1 MHFRSPPK
9 QLAFFI
15 LLLSVLLLPASSE
28 VLAASGG
35 GGGTASG
42 IGGSREGIF
51 VAEII
56 LLLIVGRGL
65 GELMERIGQPAV
77 MGQLIGGI
85 LLGPSLFGWLW
96 PSAQHMVFP
105 SDPEQKSMIDAVSQL
120 GILLLLLLTGM
131 ETDLRLVRRVGA
143 ACISISAA
151 GIAVPFACGFAL
163 AQFLPASLLP
173 EPSERVVAGLFIGTA
188 LSISSV
194 KIVAIIIRE
203 MGFMRRDLGQIIVSS
218 AIIEDTVGWL
228 IMAVTFGIATN
239 GSLKIVPLTLTII
252 EVAAFMVFSL
262 TLGRRIVFELI
273 RWANDTLKSEFAVI
287 TVILLV
293 MGVMAM
299 TTDLIGVHTVLGAF
313 VAGILV
319 GESPILSGHIEAQL
333 RGIITALFMPVF
345 FGMAGLSADLTVLAD
360 PMLALLTAGLV
371 LIASVGKFA
380 GAFIGG
386 EIAGMDRK
394 EATAVGCAMNARGS
408 TEVIV
413 ASIGLSMNILSHNLF
428 TMIVTMAVLTT
439 LAMPPMLRWALRRLP
454 MGDEEKERVERETL
468 DERGFVS
475 QLERLLLAV
484 DDSATGR
491 LTAYLAGLIGG
502 SSGMPT
508 TVLRLEKDS
517 EEGAKSK
524 GEERHLAAVKKGA
537 KAGASAV
544 EKDEKTSVDKVRL
557 TARTE
562 SGAPGESIAEEARK
576 GYDLLLAGIG
586 RALTPKGAFTKR
598 LSDITRGFDGPLC
611 LVVKGGGKTEKL
623 PDLAPGATI
632 LVPVNGTEVARR
644 AADFA
649 FAIARPQRA
658 RVKALY
664 VSPRGK
670 ELGTRISLSH
680 RREEAALKDIV
691 SLADRYGVPIKTAM
705 RTHGAP
711 ADAIIR
717 EAAKGA
723 ALVVM
728 GVSKRSGDDLFFGE
742 TASAVLAGC
751 ASPVVLVAGER
762 QRRSEAEREAERSG
776 KSDSATAA
784 ANKETAS

>member
-1 MHFRSPPK
+1 M
-9 QLAFFI
+9 
-15 LLLSVLLLPASSE
+15 
-28 VLAASGG
+28 
-35 GGGTASG
+35 
-42 IGGSREGIF
+42 GGSREGIF

-96 PSAQHMVFP
+96 PSAQHLVFP
-105 SDPEQKSMIDAVSQL
+105 SNPEQKSMIDAVSQL

-143 ACISISAA
+143 ACFSISAA
-151 GIAVPFACGFAL
+151 GIAVPFVCGFAL
-163 AQFLPASLLP
+163 AQFLPDSLLP
-173 EPSERVVAGLFIGTA
+173 EPSERVVAGLFLGTA

-228 IMAVTFGIATN
+228 IMAITFGIATH
-239 GSLKIVPLTLTII
+239 GRLEIVPLALTVV
-252 EVAAFMVFSL
+252 EVAAFMAFSL

-287 TVILLV
+287 TVILV
-293 MGVMAM
+293 IMGVMAM
-299 TTDLIGVHTVLGAF
+299 TTNLIGVHTVLGAF

-319 GESPILSGHIEAQL
+319 GESPILSDHIEAQL
-333 RGIITALFMPVF
+333 RGIITGLFMPVF
-345 FGMAGLSADLTVLAD
+345 FGVAGLSANLTVLAD
-360 PMLALLTAGLV
+360 PTLALLTASLV

-386 EIAGMDRK
+386 EIAGMHRK

-508 TVLRLEKDS
+508 TVLRLEKDDG
-517 EEGAKSK
+517 EAEKSK

-544 EKDEKTSVDKVRL
+544 EKAEKTSVDKVRL

-562 SGAPGESIAEEARK
+562 SGEPGESIAEEARK

-586 RALTPKGAFTKR
+586 RALTPKGAFTRR
-598 LSDITRGFDGPLC
+598 LNDITRGFDGPLC
-611 LVVKGGGKTEKL
+611 LVVKGGKAEKL
-623 PDLAPGATI
+623 PVLAPGATI

-644 AADFA
+644 AADLA

-664 VSPRGK
+664 VSPRARNA
-670 ELGTRISLSH
+670 GTRISLSH
-680 RREEAALKDIV
+680 RREEAALKDV
-691 SLADRYGVPIKTAM
+691 VNLADRYGVPIKTAM

-742 TASAVLAGC
+742 TAGAVLAGC
-751 ASPVVLVAGER
+751 ASPIVLVAGER
-762 QRRSEAEREAERSG
+762 VRRDDAAREAERSG
-776 KSDSATAA
+776 KSDSAAK
-784 ANKETAS
+784 KET

>member
-1 MHFRSPPK
+1 M
-9 QLAFFI
+9 LVAAAA
-15 LLLSVLLLPASSE
+15 PA
-28 VLAASGG
+28 LAAEAGG
-35 GGGTASG
+35 PAGM
-42 IGGSREGIF
+42 GGSGEGIF
-51 VAEII
+51 VAEIV
-56 LLLIVGRGL
+56 LLLVVGRGL

-96 PSAQHMVFP
+96 PSAQHMIFP
-105 SDPEQKSMIDAVSQL
+105 ADPEQKSMIEAVSQL

-143 ACISISAA
+143 ACFSISAA

-173 EPSERVVAGLFIGTA
+173 EPSERVVAGLFLGTA

-239 GSLKIVPLTLTII
+239 GSLEVMPLVLTVV
-252 EVAAFMVFSL
+252 EVAAFMIFSF
-262 TLGRRIVFELI
+262 TIGRRIVFELI
-273 RWANDTLKSEFAVI
+273 RWANDTLRSEFAVI
-287 TVILLV
+287 TVILVV

-299 TTDLIGVHTVLGAF
+299 TTNLIGVHTVLGAF

-319 GESPILSGHIEAQL
+319 GESPILSDHIEAQL
-333 RGIITALFMPVF
+333 RGVITALFMPVF

-360 PMLALLTAGLV
+360 PTLALLTVGLV
-371 LIASVGKFA
+371 LIASVGKFG

-386 EIAGMDRK
+386 ELAGMHRK

-454 MGDEEKERVERETL
+454 MGEHEKERVDREAL

-475 QLERLLLAV
+475 RLERLLLAV
-484 DDSATGR
+484 DDSANGR
-491 LTAYLAGLIGG
+491 FTAYLGGLVGG

-508 TVLRLEKDS
+508 TVLRLEKDNG
-517 EEGAKSK
+517 EEKRAKA
-524 GEERHLAAVKKGA
+524 EERHLDALKKGA
-537 KAGASAV
+537 KASATAV
-544 EKDEKTSVDKVRL
+544 ERSEKTSVEKVRL

-562 SGAPGESIAEEARK
+562 PGAPGKSIAEEARK
-576 GYDLLLAGIG
+576 GYDLLLVGIG
-586 RALTPKGAFTKR
+586 RSLTPKGAFTRKVN
-598 LSDITRGFDGPLC
+598 DVVRGFDGPLC
-611 LVVKGGGKTEKL
+611 LVIKGGGKADKVPVL
-623 PDLAPGATI
+623 KPGATI
-632 LVPVNGTEVARR
+632 LVPVNGTETARR
-644 AADFA
+644 AADVA

-658 RVKALY
+658 RVEALY
-664 VSPRGK
+664 VAPRTRGK
-670 ELGTRISLSH
+670 RTRASLSH
-680 RREEAALKDIV
+680 RREEAALKDIAD
-691 SLADRYGVPIKTAM
+691 LAERYGVPIQTAM
-705 RTHGAP
+705 HAQDAA
-711 ADAIIR
+711 ADAITH
-717 EAAKGA
+717 EAKKGA

-728 GVSKRSGDDLFFGE
+728 GVSQRSGDELFFGE
-742 TASAVLAGC
+742 TAAAVLSAC
-751 ASPVVLVAGER
+751 ATPVVLVAGER
-762 QRRSEAEREAERSG
+762 IRKDEAAREAERSG
-776 KSDSATAA
+776 KSDSASTA
-784 ANKETAS
+784 KETAE

>member
-1 MHFRSPPK
+1 MNFKNPPI
-9 QLAFFI
+9 QPILSL
-15 LLLSVLLLPASSE
+15 LLLSAFLLPAVGE
-28 VLAASGG
+28 AFAASGAAG
-35 GGGTASG
+35 EAGSG

-51 VAEII
+51 VAEIV
-56 LLLIVGRGL
+56 LLLVVGRGL
-65 GELMERIGQPAV
+65 GELLERIGQPAV

-96 PSAQHMVFP
+96 PSAQHMLFP
-105 SDPEQKSMIDAVSQL
+105 ADPEQRSMIEAVSQL

-143 ACISISAA
+143 ACFSISAA
-151 GIAVPFACGFAL
+151 GIAVPFVCGFAL
-163 AQFLPASLLP
+163 AQFLPESLLP
-173 EPSERVVAGLFIGTA
+173 EPSERVVAGLFLGTA

-239 GSLKIVPLTLTII
+239 GSLELMPLALTVGA
-252 EVAAFMVFSL
+252 VAAFMVFSF
-262 TLGRRIVFELI
+262 TIGRRIVFELI

-287 TVILLV
+287 TVILIV

-299 TTDLIGVHTVLGAF
+299 TTNLIGVHTVLGAF

-345 FGMAGLSADLTVLAD
+345 FGMAGLSANLTVLAD
-360 PMLALLTAGLV
+360 PTLALLTVGLV
-371 LIASVGKFA
+371 LIASIGKFG

-386 EIAGMDRK
+386 EIAGMTRK

-454 MGDEEKERVERETL
+454 MGEEEKDRVEREAL

-475 QLERLLLAV
+475 RLERLLLAV
-484 DDSATGR
+484 DDSANGR
-491 LTAYLAGLIGG
+491 FTAYLGGLIGG
-502 SSGMPT
+502 AGGMPT
-508 TVLRLEKDS
+508 TVLRLEKDK
-517 EEGAKSK
+517 EEEQKAK

-537 KAGASAV
+537 KAGANAV
-544 EKDEKTSVDKVRL
+544 EQAEKTSVDKVRL
-557 TARTE
+557 IARTE
-562 SGAPGESIAEEARK
+562 SGEPGKSIAEEARK
-576 GYDLLLAGIG
+576 GYDLLLVGIG
-586 RALTPKGAFTKR
+586 RSLTPKGVFSR
-598 LSDITRGFDGPLC
+598 RVNDITRDFDGSLC
-611 LVVKGGGKTEKL
+611 LVVKGGGKAEKV
-623 PDLAPGATI
+623 PALAPGATI

-644 AADFA
+644 AADLA
-649 FAIARPQRA
+649 FAVARPLRA

-664 VSPRGK
+664 VSPRARATGQR
-670 ELGTRISLSH
+670 LSLSH
-680 RREEAALKDIV
+680 RREEAALKDV
-691 SLADRYGVPIKTAM
+691 AGLAERYGVPIRTAM
-705 RTHGAP
+705 RTQGA
-711 ADAIIR
+711 AAEAISR

-742 TASAVLAGC
+742 TVSAVLSQC
-751 ASPVVLVAGER
+751 NSPIVLVAGEGA
-762 QRRSEAEREAERSG
+762 RRSEAAREAERSG
-776 KSDSATAA
+776 KSDSATATSKEA
-784 ANKETAS
+784 AS

>member
-1 MHFRSPPK
+1 MNPRTDARQRSIVLFAFCLMLVAAATPA
-9 QLAFFI
+9 LA
-15 LLLSVLLLPASSE
+15 VEAG
-28 VLAASGG
+28 AKSGM
-35 GGGTASG
+35 
-42 IGGSREGIF
+42 GGSGEGVF
-51 VAEII
+51 VAEIV
-56 LLLIVGRGL
+56 LLLVVGRGL
-65 GELMERIGQPAV
+65 GELLERIGQPAV

-96 PSAQHMVFP
+96 PSAQHMIFP
-105 SDPEQKSMIDAVSQL
+105 TDPEQRSMIEAVSQL

-143 ACISISAA
+143 ACFSISAA
-151 GIAVPFACGFAL
+151 GIAVPFACGFAM
-163 AQFLPASLLP
+163 AQFLPESLLP
-173 EPSERVVAGLFIGTA
+173 EPSERIVAGLFVGTA

-239 GSLKIVPLTLTII
+239 GSLEIMPLALTVV
-252 EVAAFMVFSL
+252 EVTAFMVFSF
-262 TLGRRIVFELI
+262 TIGRRIVFELI
-273 RWANDTLKSEFAVI
+273 RWANDTFRSEFAVI
-287 TVILLV
+287 TVILVV
-293 MGVMAM
+293 MGLMAM
-299 TTDLIGVHTVLGAF
+299 TTNLIGVHTVLGAF

-360 PMLALLTAGLV
+360 PTLALLTAGLV
-371 LIASVGKFA
+371 LIASVGKFG

-386 EIAGMDRK
+386 ELAGMHRK

-454 MGDEEKERVERETL
+454 MGEHEKERVDREAL

-475 QLERLLLAV
+475 RLERLLLAV
-484 DDSATGR
+484 DDSANGR
-491 LTAYLAGLIGG
+491 FTAYLAGLVGG

-508 TVLRLEKDS
+508 TVLRLEKD
-517 EEGAKSK
+517 GADEKK
-524 GEERHLAAVKKGA
+524 ARGEERHLDQLRRGA
-537 KAGASAV
+537 KASASAV
-544 EKDEKTSVDKVRL
+544 AEAENTSVDKVRL
-557 TARTE
+557 TARTAT
-562 SGAPGESIAEEARK
+562 GAPGESVAEEARK
-576 GYDLLLAGIG
+576 GYDLLFIG
-586 RALTPKGAFTKR
+586 LGRSLTPKGAFTRK
-598 LSDITRGFDGPLC
+598 LNDITRGFDGPLG
-611 LVVKGGGKTEKL
+611 LVVGNAARAEKTQEL
-623 PDLAPGATI
+623 EPGATI
-632 LVPVNGTEVARR
+632 LVPVNGTETARR
-644 AADFA
+644 AADLA

-664 VSPRGK
+664 VSPRARGAA
-670 ELGTRISLSH
+670 GRASLSH
-680 RREEAALKDIV
+680 RREEAALKDIAD
-691 SLADRYGVPIKTAM
+691 LAERYGVPIKTAM
-705 RTHGAP
+705 KAHGA
-711 ADAIIR
+711 AAEAITR
-717 EAAKGA
+717 EASKGV

-728 GVSKRSGDDLFFGE
+728 GVAQRSGDELFFGE
-742 TASAVLAGC
+742 TAGAVLAGC
-751 ASPVVLVAGER
+751 PTPVVLVAGER
-762 QRRSEAEREAERSG
+762 VRKDEAAREAERSG
-776 KSDSATAA
+776 KSDSASTA
-784 ANKETAS
+784 KEGVA

>member
-1 MHFRSPPK
+1 MNCKGHSIRLPLHLVVLSVF
-9 QLAFFI
+9 
-15 LLLSVLLLPASSE
+15 LLSAVSE
-28 VLAASGG
+28 AFAASGG
-35 GGGTASG
+35 EAGSG

-56 LLLIVGRGL
+56 LLLVVGRGL

-96 PSAQHMVFP
+96 PSAQHMLFP
-105 SDPEQKSMIDAVSQL
+105 TDPQQRSMIEAVSQL

-143 ACISISAA
+143 ACFSISAA
-151 GIAVPFACGFAL
+151 GIAVPFACGFVL
-163 AQFLPASLLP
+163 AQFLPAALLP
-173 EPSERVVAGLFIGTA
+173 EPSERVVAGLFLGTA

-194 KIVAIIIRE
+194 KIVAIIVRE

-239 GSLKIVPLTLTII
+239 GSLELMPLVLTVA
-252 EVAAFMVFSL
+252 EVAAFMVFSF
-262 TLGRRIVFELI
+262 TIGRRIVFELI

-287 TVILLV
+287 TVILIV

-299 TTDLIGVHTVLGAF
+299 TTNLIGVHTVLGAF

-345 FGMAGLSADLTVLAD
+345 FGMAGLSANLTVLAD
-360 PMLALLTAGLV
+360 PTLALLTAGLV
-371 LIASVGKFA
+371 LIASVGKFG

-386 EIAGMDRK
+386 ELAGMHRK

-454 MGDEEKERVERETL
+454 MGEDEKDRVEREVL

-484 DDSATGR
+484 DDSANGR
-491 LTAYLAGLIGG
+491 FTAYLAGLVGG
-502 SSGMPT
+502 SGGMPT
-508 TVLRLEKDS
+508 TVLRLEKDK
-517 EEGAKSK
+517 EEEDKAK

-537 KAGASAV
+537 RAGASAV
-544 EKDEKTSVDKVRL
+544 EQAEKTSVDKVRL
-557 TARTE
+557 IARTE
-562 SGAPGESIAEEARK
+562 SGAPGESVAEEARK
-576 GYDLLLAGIG
+576 GYDLLLVGIG
-586 RALTPKGAFTKR
+586 RSLTSKGAFTRR
-598 LSDITRGFDGPLC
+598 LNDITRGFGGSLC
-611 LVVKGGGKTEKL
+611 LVVKGGGKAEQVPVL
-623 PDLAPGATI
+623 QPGATI

-664 VSPRGK
+664 VSPRARDAG
-670 ELGTRISLSH
+670 RRVSLSH
-680 RREEAALKDIV
+680 RREEAALKDIAE
-691 SLADRYGVPIKTAM
+691 LADRYGVPIRTAM
-705 RTHGAP
+705 HVQGAP
-711 ADAIIR
+711 ADAISR

-728 GVSKRSGDDLFFGE
+728 GVSKRSGADLFFGE
-742 TASAVLAGC
+742 TASAVLSESAP
-751 ASPVVLVAGER
+751 PVVLVAAEGV
-762 QRRSEAEREAERSG
+762 RRSEAAREAERSG
-776 KSDSATAA
+776 KSDSATSAKKEAA
-784 ANKETAS
+784 S

>member
-1 MHFRSPPK
+1 MNFKGHSIRLPLS
-9 QLAFFI
+9 LI
-15 LLLSVLLLPASSE
+15 LLSVFLLPASSGA
-28 VLAASGG
+28 LAASGG
-35 GGGTASG
+35 AGEAGAG
-42 IGGSREGIF
+42 IGGSHEWIF
-51 VAEII
+51 VAEIV
-56 LLLIVGRGL
+56 LLLVVGRGL

-96 PSAQHMVFP
+96 PSAQHMLFP
-105 SDPEQKSMIDAVSQL
+105 TDPEQRSMIEAVSQL

-143 ACISISAA
+143 ACFSISAA
-151 GIAVPFACGFAL
+151 GIVIPFACGFAL
-163 AQFLPASLLP
+163 AQFLPEALLP
-173 EPSERVVAGLFIGTA
+173 EPSERVVAGLFLGTA

-194 KIVAIIIRE
+194 KIVAIIVRE

-228 IMAVTFGIATN
+228 IIAVTFGIATN
-239 GSLKIVPLTLTII
+239 GSLQLVPLAMTVL
-252 EVAAFMVFSL
+252 EVAAFMVFSF
-262 TLGRRIVFELI
+262 TIGRRIVFELI
-273 RWANDTLKSEFAVI
+273 RWTNDTLKSEFAVI
-287 TVILLV
+287 TVILII

-299 TTDLIGVHTVLGAF
+299 TTNLIGVHTVLGAF

-345 FGMAGLSADLTVLAD
+345 FGMAGLSANLTVLAD
-360 PMLALLTAGLV
+360 PTLALLTAGLV
-371 LIASVGKFA
+371 LIASVGKFG

-386 EIAGMDRK
+386 ALAGMHRK

-454 MGDEEKERVERETL
+454 MGAEEKDRVEREVL

-475 QLERLLLAV
+475 RLERLLLAV
-484 DDSATGR
+484 DDSANGR
-491 LTAYLAGLIGG
+491 FTAYLAGLIGG
-502 SSGMPT
+502 SGGMPT
-508 TVLRLEKDS
+508 TVLRLEKDK
-517 EEGAKSK
+517 EEEAKAK

-537 KAGASAV
+537 RAGASAV
-544 EKDEKTSVDKVRL
+544 ERAEKTSVDRVRL

-576 GYDLLLAGIG
+576 GYDLLLVGIG
-586 RALTPKGAFTKR
+586 RSLTQKGAFTRR
-598 LSDITRGFDGPLC
+598 LNDITRGFDGSLC
-611 LVVKGGGKTEKL
+611 LVVKGGGKMEKVPVL
-623 PDLAPGATI
+623 EPGATI

-644 AADFA
+644 AADLA

-664 VSPRGK
+664 VAPRA
-670 ELGTRISLSH
+670 RDAARRVSLSH
-680 RREEAALKDIV
+680 RREEAALKEV
-691 SLADRYGVPIKTAM
+691 AELAERYGVAIETAM
-705 RTHGAP
+705 RAQGAP
-711 ADAIIR
+711 ADVISR
-717 EAAKGA
+717 EVAKGA

-742 TASAVLAGC
+742 TVSAVLTEC
-751 ASPVVLVAGER
+751 ASPVVLVAAEGP
-762 QRRSEAEREAERSG
+762 RRSETAREAERSG
-776 KSDSATAA
+776 KSDSATSAKKEAA
-784 ANKETAS
+784 S

>member
-1 MHFRSPPK
+1 MRE
-9 QLAFFI
+9 AF
-15 LLLSVLLLPASSE
+15 
-28 VLAASGG
+28 AASGAAG
-35 GGGTASG
+35 EAGSG

-51 VAEII
+51 VAEIV
-56 LLLIVGRGL
+56 LLLVVGRGL
-65 GELMERIGQPAV
+65 GELLERIGQPAV

-96 PSAQHMVFP
+96 PSAQHALFP
-105 SDPEQKSMIDAVSQL
+105 TDPEQRSMIEAVSQL

-143 ACISISAA
+143 ACFSISSA
-151 GIAVPFACGFAL
+151 GIVIPFVCGFVL
-163 AQFLPASLLP
+163 AQFLPDALLP
-173 EPSERVVAGLFIGTA
+173 EPSERVVAGLFLGTA

-239 GSLKIVPLTLTII
+239 GSVQLVPLAITVL
-252 EVAAFMVFSL
+252 EVAAFMAFSF
-262 TLGRRIVFELI
+262 TIGRRIVFELI

-287 TVILLV
+287 TIILIV

-299 TTDLIGVHTVLGAF
+299 TTNLIGVHTVLGAF

-345 FGMAGLSADLTVLAD
+345 FGMAGLSANLTVLAN
-360 PMLALLTAGLV
+360 PTLALLTVGLV
-371 LIASVGKFA
+371 VIASVGKFG

-386 EIAGMDRK
+386 EIAGMHRK

-454 MGDEEKERVERETL
+454 MGEDEKDRVEREAL

-475 QLERLLLAV
+475 GLERLLLAV
-484 DDSATGR
+484 DDSANGR
-491 LTAYLAGLIGG
+491 FTAYLGGLIGG
-502 SSGMPT
+502 SGGMPT
-508 TVLRLEKDS
+508 TVLRLERDK
-517 EEGAKSK
+517 EEEEKAK
-524 GEERHLAAVKKGA
+524 GEERHLAAVKRGA

-544 EKDEKTSVDKVRL
+544 EQAEKTPVDKVRL
-557 TARTE
+557 IARTE
-562 SGAPGESIAEEARK
+562 SGEPGKSIAEEARK
-576 GYDLLLAGIG
+576 GYDLLLVGIG
-586 RALTPKGAFTKR
+586 RSLTPKGAFSR
-598 LSDITRGFDGPLC
+598 RVNDITRGFDGSLC
-611 LVVKGGGKTEKL
+611 LVVKGGGRAEKV
-623 PDLAPGATI
+623 PALAPGATI

-644 AADFA
+644 AADLA

-664 VSPRGK
+664 VSPRAREAGQ
-670 ELGTRISLSH
+670 RMSLSH
-680 RREEAALKDIV
+680 RREEAALKDIAE
-691 SLADRYGVPIKTAM
+691 LADRYGVPIKTAM
-705 RTHGAP
+705 RTQGA
-711 ADAIIR
+711 AAEAISR

-742 TASAVLAGC
+742 TVSAVLAQC
-751 ASPVVLVAGER
+751 NSPIMLVAGEGI
-762 QRRSEAEREAERSG
+762 RRSEAAREAERSG
-776 KSDSATAA
+776 KSDSAAA
-784 ANKETAS
+784 ATKEPAP

>member
-1 MHFRSPPK
+1 MNFKSPPK
-9 QLAFFI
+9 QLA
-15 LLLSVLLLPASSE
+15 LSVLLLSVFLLPAAHE
-28 VLAASGG
+28 ALAASGKAG
-35 GGGTASG
+35 GGAVSG
-42 IGGSREGIF
+42 IGGAREGIF
-51 VAEII
+51 VAEIV
-56 LLLIVGRGL
+56 LLLVVGRGL

-85 LLGPSLFGWLW
+85 MLGPSLFGWLW
-96 PSAQHMVFP
+96 PSAQHLVFP
-105 SDPEQKSMIDAVSQL
+105 SDPEQKSMVEAVSQL

-131 ETDLRLVRRVGA
+131 ETDLRLVRRVGYS
-143 ACISISAA
+143 CVSISAA
-151 GIAVPFACGFAL
+151 GIAVPFVCGFAL

-173 EPSERVVAGLFIGTA
+173 EPSERIVAGLFLGTA

-239 GSLKIVPLTLTII
+239 GKLEIVPLTLTVV

-287 TVILLV
+287 TMILIV

-299 TTDLIGVHTVLGAF
+299 TTNLIGVHTVLGAF

-319 GESPILSGHIEAQL
+319 GESPILSDHIEAQL
-333 RGIITALFMPVF
+333 RGVITALFMPVF
-345 FGMAGLSADLTVLAD
+345 FGIAGLSANLTVLAD
-360 PMLALLTAGLV
+360 PTLALLTAGLV

-386 EIAGMDRK
+386 EVAGMDRK
-394 EATAVGCAMNARGS
+394 EAVAVGCGMNARGS

-454 MGDEEKERVERETL
+454 MGEEEKERVERETL

-484 DDSATGR
+484 DDSPTGR

-508 TVLRLEKDS
+508 TVLRLEKES
-517 EEGAKSK
+517 EEEERSK
-524 GEERHLAAVKKGA
+524 AEERHLAAVKKGA

-544 EKDEKTSVDKVRL
+544 EKAEKTSVDKVRL

-562 SGAPGESIAEEARK
+562 SGAPAESIAEEARK
-576 GYDLLLAGIG
+576 GYGLLLAGIG

-598 LSDITRGFDGPLC
+598 LNDITRGFDGPLC
-611 LVVKGGGKTEKL
+611 LVVKGGKVEKL
-623 PDLAPGATI
+623 PVLAPGATI

-644 AADFA
+644 AADLA

-680 RREEAALKDIV
+680 RREEAALKDV
-691 SLADRYGVPIKTAM
+691 VNLADRYGVPIKTAM
-705 RTHGAP
+705 RTHGAA
-711 ADAIIR
+711 ADAIVR

-742 TASAVLAGC
+742 TASAVLAGS
-751 ASPVVLVAGER
+751 ASPIVLVAGER
-762 QRRSEAEREAERSG
+762 VRRSEAEREAERSG
-776 KSDSATAA
+776 KSDSAAA
-784 ANKETAS
+784 AKKEAAP